1 MTPLAVVA
9 RACHG
14 RAVLPCIVHHTSLG
28 ATALDT
34 LTFNNVVKNF
44 GAKRALDGVTLS
56 IKPGEFVC
64 IIGRSGAGKS
74 TLLRAVNRLV
84 TVDEGTISFGKVNI
98 RRLRG
103 AALRAWR
110 AKAAMI
116 FQQFNLVPRLDV
128 ITNVLLGRLAHRGI
142 LASLFKSFTPAERA
156 MAVQALERLGL
167 LEAAFQRAETLSGG
181 QQQRVAIARALL
193 QEPRLILADEPVA
206 SLDPAN
212 STAVMDTLR
221 SICRDDRIPVLCN
234 LHDLDIAMAYAD
246 RVVAMRAGRV
256 VFDGPPSQLTE
267 AIIKSVYEA
276 PAAA

>member
-1 MTPLAVVA
+1 LD
-9 RACHG
+9 
-14 RAVLPCIVHHTSLG
+14 SLI
-28 ATALDT
+28 LE
-34 LTFNNVVKNF
+34 NVVKAF
-44 GAKRALDGVTLS
+44 GSKRAVDGVSLTIS
-56 IKPGEFVC
+56 PGEFVC

-84 TVDEGTISFGKVNI
+84 AVDDGSITYGKTNI

-128 ITNVLLGRLAHRGI
+128 ITNVLLGRLAHRGV

-156 MAVQALERLGL
+156 MAVQALERLGM

-212 STAVMDTLR
+212 TTAVMDTLKA
-221 SICRDDRIPVLCN
+221 ICRDDRIPVLCN

-246 RVVAMRAGRV
+246 RVVAMRAGKI
-256 VFDGPPSQLTE
+256 VFDGLPAQLSE
-267 AIIKSVYEA
+267 ATIKSVYEA
-276 PAAA
+276 PASA

>member
-1 MTPLAVVA
+1 MALTALAE
-9 RACHG
+9 RALPCHG
-14 RAVLPCIVHHTSLG
+14 RAVSAARSFRVP
-28 ATALDT
+28 ALDS
-34 LTFNNVVKNF
+34 LIFNNVVKSF
-44 GAKRALDGVTLS
+44 GAKRALDGVSLT
-56 IKPGEFVC
+56 INPGEFVC

-84 TVDEGTISFGKVNI
+84 TVDEGAISFGQTNI

-110 AKAAMI
+110 AKAAMV

-128 ITNVLLGRLAHRGI
+128 ITNVLLGRLAHRGV
-142 LASLFKSFTPAERA
+142 LASLFKSFTLAERA

-212 STAVMDTLR
+212 STAVMDTLKA
-221 SICRDDRIPVLCN
+221 ICRDDGIPVLCN
-234 LHDLDIAMAYAD
+234 LHDLDIAMTYGD
-246 RVVAMRAGRV
+246 RIVAMRAGKI
-256 VFDGPPSQLTE
+256 VFDGKPAQLTE
-267 AIIKSVYEA
+267 ATINSVYEA
-276 PAAA
+276 PPAT